1 MGRNN
6 NPQTK
11 LRATLRIKTRVHPRE
26 EEEEEEDE
34 KKRQTMLWH
43 ILGLIIRI
51 QQMYGHRTAYVYIVF
66 Y

>member
-1 MGRNN
+1 MSRKVLYSIHLTSSTDFNVL
-6 NPQTK
+6 K
-11 LRATLRIKTRVHPRE
+11 